1 MNKYLIHIV
10 LLIKSSL
17 LFSQKSDTLL
27 NASLFL
33 KKLEQNI
40 SRQDTEVLKRYSI
53 PEFENKSIWVN
64 ITIEGKKLNYKI
76 WSSEAYSLASGW
88 FILVIIMKD
97 KILFSEVMNES
108 GKMAG
113 NMNMFSLE
121 AQPGG
126 VIKVILYRKGGQ
138 KIFEKKVCYK
148 INFPC

>member
-1 MNKYLIHIV
+1 
-10 LLIKSSL
+10 
-17 LFSQKSDTLL
+17 
-27 NASLFL
+27 
-33 KKLEQNI
+33 
-40 SRQDTEVLKRYSI
+40 LKRYNI
-53 PEFENKSIWVN
+53 PEFENESIWVN
-64 ITIEGKKLNYKI
+64 ITIEGEKLNYKI

-126 VIKVILYRKGGQ
+126 VIKVILYRKGGR
-138 KIFEKKVCYK
+138 KFSKKRFVIKSTFLVEDHRLFCKRNSDEYD
-148 INFPC
+148 N